1 MNKLLF
7 VSLLAAS
14 TLTACIV
21 SPAPP
26 GYGGVMVAP
35 LPATVELGPDPYYHQ
50 SGHYYFY
57 ENNHWRYSSS
67 RAGPWMD
74 LPRSHWPKEIRYR
87 GRDDDRRGSN
97 DDRRGRDDDRHRDSR
112 REHDSR

>member
-1 MNKLLF
+1 VNKLL
-7 VSLLAAS
+7 VVAILAAL

-21 SPAPP
+21 SPGPP

-35 LPATVELGPDPYYHQ
+35 LPATVELGPDPYYYQ

-74 LPRSHWPKEIRYR
+74 LPRSHWPKETRYR
-87 GRDDDRRGSN
+87 GRDDDQ
-97 DDRRGRDDDRHRDSR
+97 RGRDDDRHRDSR
-112 REHDSR
+112 QEHDNR